1 VFSARRP
8 VPVQHRP
15 VPRGSTDRHCLIA
28 ACKDQQLSERLLL
41 IRCNPLAFRVS
52 DTKFLF
58 RPGTLGPSLSF
69 ARGYLLSMSQ
79 HSEERVT
86 DAVVPTSATA
96 RVIPFERP
104 QSELQKAVQ
113 LRAQETID
121 RERDRAAS
129 QKPPAWRR
137 AIVLAL
143 AVVPVVLTFG
153 AALGFMGALQQF
165 NAAVFESAKS
175 EAARA
180 PQTTPSTGPA
190 EPGVVLLESYDK
202 SGGARQRAEPSPASQ
217 PNPQR

>member
-1 VFSARRP
+1 
-8 VPVQHRP
+8 
-15 VPRGSTDRHCLIA
+15 
-28 ACKDQQLSERLLL
+28 
-41 IRCNPLAFRVS
+41 
-52 DTKFLF
+52 
-58 RPGTLGPSLSF
+58 
-69 ARGYLLSMSQ
+69 MSQ

-86 DAVVPTSATA
+86 DSVVPAGATA

-113 LRAQETID
+113 QRAQESID

-129 QKPPAWRR
+129 HKPPAWRR

-153 AALGFMGALQQF
+153 AALGFMGALRQF
-165 NAAVFESAKS
+165 NTAIFESAKS

-180 PQTTPSTGPA
+180 PQAAPPSTQT

-202 SGGARQRAEPSPASQ
+202 SGGARQGAAPAPVSPSP
-217 PNPQR
+217 R